1 MSEVIGEGSYGC
13 VHRPSLQCTKKK
25 VGKNKISKLMT
36 RKHLNKELKSSQP
49 LIDFLLYLLFFGLQ
63 KLGFPK

>member
-25 VGKNKISKLMT
+25 VSKNKISKLMT
-36 RKHLNKELKSSQP
+36 RKHLDKELKE
-49 LIDFLLYLLFFGLQ
+49 F
-63 KLGFPK
+63 KL